1 MGKTTKT
8 RLLARCKIGAK
19 NARLVVGLTRDAGFS
34 WRGIMLLEIII
45 MIMGVTLAFLAA
57 SQLAEYIRS
66 EYHFVEGL
74 TMTSLEYNSYWT
86 VITIQQQHDW
96 LGIITYTS
104 TIIVAWAISVG
115 LFALLIKTYLAV
127 LESAWQDLPAC
138 QEISHGD
145 SLEQVMLGL
154 HEANVEYDATF
165 TLDGSKI
172 GEWTNF
178 AEQSV
183 AYELPNWSGDSLI
196 SVHNH
201 PHDDSGFSAED
212 FVSMIGSREWCSILI
227 TKKRV
232 FVLLASP
239 SCWELDSNIVEQRYI
254 RSKRAVM
261 KSQKNINMAIRTAAI
276 ETAYSFGFHMN
287 EYRFSRRNCEM
298 LAKDILKE
306 AGQLMR
312 DQRRKERACS
322 LRELTP
328 DTEKIQE

>member
-1 MGKTTKT
+1 
-8 RLLARCKIGAK
+8 
-19 NARLVVGLTRDAGFS
+19 
-34 WRGIMLLEIII
+34 MLLEIIV
-45 MIMGVTLAFLAA
+45 MIMGVILAFLAA

-66 EYHFVEGL
+66 GYRFVEGL

-86 VITIQQQHDW
+86 VITIQRQSDW
-96 LGIITYTS
+96 LGITTYTF
-104 TIIVAWAISVG
+104 TIVVAWAISTG

-127 LESAWQDLPAC
+127 LESAWEDRPAC
-138 QEISHGD
+138 GEISHGE

-165 TLDGSKI
+165 MLDGSKI

-183 AYELPNWSGDSLI
+183 AYELPDWGGDSLI

-212 FVSMIGSREWCSILI
+212 FVSMVESREWCSILI
-227 TKKRV
+227 TKKRI

-239 SCWELDSNIVEQRYI
+239 SCWELDSNMVEQRYT

-276 ETAYSFGFHMN
+276 ETTYSFGFHMS
-287 EYRFSRRNCEM
+287 EYRFSRRNCEI

-312 DQRRKERACS
+312 DQHRKERACS
-322 LRELTP
+322 FRELMP
-328 DTEKIQE
+328 DTEEIQK